1 MGESRND
8 TDGGISGSDEVGGSE
23 GRGSHEAVAE
33 QPGQPIFQDTTGQSV
48 TLDQI
53 ETVGVTIMIPTHEM
67 VPFWF
72 AYSLATCMTY
82 TTIAHPY
89 VDFSLYGANGT
100 IIQNLRNGLV
110 QNFLQTKNAW
120 SMWFDSDMR
129 FPRDTIERLLL
140 HQQPIVGCNYP
151 TRKWPAIEPVCHGF
165 GGEVK
170 ENGSTDWNTN
180 RIYPGKGLE
189 SVRAAG
195 FGCMLVHRD
204 VYEAMEPPW
213 FHLPWDEK
221 AGKHSSGEDAYFCW
235 KAKQAGFDT
244 LIDHDLSNEVA
255 HIGMREYT
263 LADAEMQRA
272 DILEHRKALDV
283 GGFN

>member
-1 MGESRND
+1 MVEGGEHS
-8 TDGGISGSDEVGGSE
+8 DGDLSGPDEKRDSE
-23 GRGSHEAVAE
+23 GRASHEKMAE
-33 QPGQPIFQDTTGQSV
+33 RPGQPVFQDEAGQSL

-53 ETVGVTIMIPTHEM
+53 ESVGVTIMIPTHEM

-89 VDFSLYGANGT
+89 IDFSLYGANGT

-110 QNFLQTKNAW
+110 ENFLQSKNMW

-129 FPRDTIERLLL
+129 FPRDTIERLLM

-151 TRKWPAIEPVCHGF
+151 TRKWPAIEPVSHNFIKQPIVDG
-165 GGEVK
+165 K
-170 ENGSTDWNTN
+170 KDTN
-180 RIYPGKGLE
+180 VSRVYPGKGLE
-189 SVRAAG
+189 SVRTLG
-195 FGCMLVHRD
+195 FGCVLVHRE

-213 FHLPWDEK
+213 FHLPWDEQAK
-221 AGKHSSGEDAYFCW
+221 KHSSGEDAYFCW

-244 LIDHDLSNEVA
+244 LLDHDLSNEIA

-263 LADAEMQRA
+263 LADAEMQRD
-272 DILEHRKALDV
+272 DIVEHRKKLDV